1 MTGIDDDGV
10 LRMPKKI
17 TEKKPNKVRQISV
30 AVYLDENTKRRFNK
44 AIRKEQDREI
54 ERDGVSSIS
63 KSNFLESYILKWLDK
78 NYPE

>member
-1 MTGIDDDGV
+1 MSGVDDYGV
-10 LRMPKKI
+10 LEMPKKI

-30 AVYLDENTKRRFNK
+30 AVYLDESTKLRFNK

>member
-1 MTGIDDDGV
+1 MSGVDDYGV
-10 LRMPKKI
+10 LGMPKKI

-44 AIRKEQDREI
+44 AIRKEQDKEI
-54 ERDGVSSIS
+54 EKDGVSTIS
-63 KSNFLESYILKWLDK
+63 KSNLLENYILKWLDK

>member
-1 MTGIDDDGV
+1 
-10 LRMPKKI
+10 MPKKI

-44 AIRKEQDREI
+44 AIRKEQDKEI
-54 ERDGVSSIS
+54 ERNGVSTIS
-63 KSNFLESYILKWLDK
+63 KSNLLENYILKWLDK